1 MKSGDLKLCYIT
13 VCVWRGMI
21 WCLLSTV
28 NYRKQSLC
36 FQAISRVLAHR
47 LGWAGSSALCRISVI
62 QKELLGSIFYIS
74 QNIQYSCSHCFLLER
89 ALLYQ
94 QHPHILLSFLFQRR
108 NYFGI
113 AISSLIS
120 PMETKIRSLF
130 LFPSLTHIPLSNKNR
145 AVSLPFCMKLSNIQR
160 FQGRI
165 ASGSWDVSACSCPRS
180 SLPLSVA
187 HTAMSSHRNPR
198 QPGVTWGGIPR
209 GLVLWTQIT
218 QYE

>member
-13 VCVWRGMI
+13 VYVWRGMI

-113 AISSLIS
+113 ATSSFIS

-130 LFPSLTHIPLSNKNR
+130 LFPSLTHFPTRTELFPFHSAWNSPISRDFKEELPVGPGMFQPVPVQDLLCHCQWHTLQW
-145 AVSLPFCMKLSNIQR
+145 AVTGTQGNLVLHEEE
-160 FQGRI
+160 FQGD
-165 ASGSWDVSACSCPRS
+165 WFCE
-180 SLPLSVA
+180 
-187 HTAMSSHRNPR
+187 HR
-198 QPGVTWGGIPR
+198 
-209 GLVLWTQIT
+209 
-218 QYE
+218 